1 MTANDLVFS
10 PPVRSKPTSAVR
22 RPGSVPNAVL
32 PSRARLSFLILSPSS
47 LLRPNQVL
55 RHPYGQLSEA
65 APSRLEAT
73 QGSEAQ
79 VAPEGPR
86 PSNGLGLVLRLWS
99 AARLHGGPRAPRLF
113 RDLHRTTPPVLAT
126 VAARCPE
133 RHRQCRGIRR
143 DPRLPSVS
151 ERAVHGLP
159 IRSDLGESHGPQSIR
174 GSGQRC
180 EPGRI
185 GGNPEPHVEPA
196 AASRYAA
203 PVSGPVTDVA
213 PFRRSVPAGIDI
225 PVSRRTGDSR
235 CG

>member
-32 PSRARLSFLILSPSS
+32 PSRARLSFLILSPSP

-79 VAPEGPR
+79 VAPKGPR
-86 PSNGLGLVLRLWS
+86 PSNGLGLVRRLRS
-99 AARLHGGPRAPRLF
+99 APRLHGGARSPRLL
-113 RDLHRTTPPVLAT
+113 RDLHRTAAPVLAT
-126 VAARCPE
+126 LAFRCPE
-133 RHRQCRGIRR
+133 RNRQCRGIRG

-151 ERAVHGLP
+151 QGTVHRIP
-159 IRSDLGESHGPQSIR
+159 IGGDRGEGHGPQSI
-174 GSGQRC
+174 
-180 EPGRI
+180 
-185 GGNPEPHVEPA
+185 
-196 AASRYAA
+196 
-203 PVSGPVTDVA
+203 
-213 PFRRSVPAGIDI
+213 
-225 PVSRRTGDSR
+225 
-235 CG
+235 